1 LKSYKENIRKEKMK
15 NKIML
20 FKKITIIDSCRLADS
35 SIEKMAK
42 LSEQTIER
50 YTDFPKSD
58 DEITKRMAGSDCVL
72 VSWGTKINADV
83 LKASPELQFI
93 GMCCSLYDAK
103 SANVDIDA
111 ASQLGIVVKGV
122 RDYGDDGTVEF
133 VFAELICLF
142 KGLQKY
148 QWCSEA
154 CELKNKSI
162 GIIGFGTL
170 GQLVARTAV
179 HFGMQVSYFSRTRKN
194 HLENENIHYLPLED
208 LLRTCDIVTT
218 HLPKNTVLLTEK
230 EFKIKKKNSIL
241 VNTSL
246 GLSCEKQALL
256 NWLAEDKTSFAIF
269 DSDGTGTHKE
279 ELRNT
284 DRVIISEQSAGFTF
298 EAKERLSEKVLQ
310 YLTEF
315 LLKN

>member
-1 LKSYKENIRKEKMK
+1 MI
-15 NKIML
+15 
-20 FKKITIIDSCRLADS
+20 FKKICIIDSCRLTDS
-35 SIEKMAK
+35 AIDRMSK
-42 LSEQTIER
+42 LSEQAIER
-50 YTDFPKSD
+50 YTDFPQTD
-58 DEITKRMAGSDCVL
+58 DEIIKRMAGSDCVL

-83 LKASPELQFI
+83 LKASPELKFI

-103 SANVDIDA
+103 SDNVDIDA

-148 QWCSEA
+148 QWRSEA

-194 HLENENIHYLPLED
+194 QLENENIHYLPLED

-218 HLPKNTVLLTEK
+218 HLPKNTVLLSEK

-246 GLSCEKQALL
+246 GLSCDKQALL
-256 NWLAEDKTSFAIF
+256 NWLAEDESSFAIF

-310 YLTEF
+310 YLTDY
-315 LLKN
+315 LVKN

>member
-1 LKSYKENIRKEKMK
+1 MI
-15 NKIML
+15 
-20 FKKITIIDSCRLADS
+20 FKKICIIDSCRLTDS
-35 SIEKMAK
+35 AIDRMSK
-42 LSEQTIER
+42 LSEQAIER
-50 YTDFPKSD
+50 YTDFPKTD
-58 DEITKRMAGSDCVL
+58 DEIIKRMAGSDCVL

-83 LKASPELQFI
+83 LKASPELKFI

-148 QWCSEA
+148 QWRSEA

-194 HLENENIHYLPLED
+194 QLENENIHYLPLED

-218 HLPKNTVLLTEK
+218 HLPKNTVLLSEK

-246 GLSCEKQALL
+246 GLSCDKQALL
-256 NWLAEDKTSFAIF
+256 NWLAEDESSFAIF

-310 YLTEF
+310 YLTDY
-315 LLKN
+315 LVKN